1 MSRRCRRQAVLGSLT
16 VMHLTAPRHRPP
28 LRSWQFLSLVI
39 ALLLVSGVAFPGT
52 ASAHAEL
59 RQASPDRGEVVG
71 GAIHSITMQF
81 FDLDVTKPQT
91 ATVFGPDGNELPGQV
106 NREDQRLVIALV
118 DPITTP
124 GEYLVAWAANGID
137 GDFTEE
143 TFTFTW
149 QEGAP
154 EPKGIDLTEP
164 VGLDTVNYV
173 LILIGAALAAFLV
186 HRVMM
191 ARREVRA
198 ARAAV
203 DAPNP

>member
-1 MSRRCRRQAVLGSLT
+1 MARLSILILAFVMLGAVL
-16 VMHLTAPRHRPP
+16 
-28 LRSWQFLSLVI
+28 
-39 ALLLVSGVAFPGT
+39 FPAS

-71 GAIHSITMQF
+71 GAIHSITLQF

-91 ATVFGPDGNELPGQV
+91 ATVFDPAGNELPGQV

-164 VGLDTVNYV
+164 IGLDTFNYV
-173 LILIGAALAAFLV
+173 LILIGAALAAFIV
-186 HRVMM
+186 HRFLV
-191 ARREVRA
+191 ARREIRA
-198 ARAAV
+198 ARLAMV
-203 DAPNP
+203 DEP